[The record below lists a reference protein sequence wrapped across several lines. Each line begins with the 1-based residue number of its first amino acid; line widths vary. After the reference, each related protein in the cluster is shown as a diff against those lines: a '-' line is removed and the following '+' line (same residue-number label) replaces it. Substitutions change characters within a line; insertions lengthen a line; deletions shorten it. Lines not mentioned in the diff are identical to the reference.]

1 MDVSRESESCPRI
14 FSSGAI
20 FSSTSEYLTCA
31 LTQAASG
38 AAATETRRMFLC
50 SNSSSFSL
58 RIFRTISRFFAVT
71 TCASKLMISSFTP
84 RDPRNFFC
92 PAQLVSGLF
101 IRSSTASRTAR
112 IPSGGVR
119 SDLISLML
127 SDLIW
132 PTAARAE
139 SIKGCTSLSSS
150 SMPAFWTLRSF
161 SSVLVFSLRLST
173 SFLRSLAADM
183 LTVMRDN
190 ASSASRCFS
199 ARSVCCSAACPESS
213 ATAAAA
219 SSSLERPAVRW
230 FLDATCSSRLLA
242 KMRRYWSTNVTYCRG
257 VPPTAR
263 CIAHIC
269 STTSASSSASLASNA
284 SCSRVRGTARMPTS
298 LHPSIQCTEHL
309 VNSAGFASVRA
320 AHSASAGSM
329 LSAMCSPDLA
339 RGEELE
345 RAQHRALRHHLL
357 LERSEHLLQLG
368 VREQAGNLAAG
379 EQRVHRLQNA
389 GRHELVVLQV
399 QKRLFVL
406 QANLREHAFS
416 DPRGTRGRRS
426 EGHLR

>member
-1 MDVSRESESCPRI
+1 MISGARVACRMTTAFSIESSSPGRPSAFHVSISLSLDMNRRRSKRSTPKYSVHRDVVSKRRSSGAAGRYAMNPAASNEFSGNALSATSMEMTCSDHRSFSPPSLPRSRSAASSWSSAFFKLSFSASASLVRRPNSSFISTTSRSSASSSRSHSSTRRVDVSRESESCPRI

-190 ASSASRCFS
+190 ASSASCCFS
-199 ARSVCCSAACPESS
+199 ARSVCCSAAWPESS

-230 FLDATCSSRLLA
+230 FLDSMCSSRLLA

-263 CIAHIC
+263 
-269 STTSASSSASLASNA
+269 
-284 SCSRVRGTARMPTS
+284 
-298 LHPSIQCTEHL
+298 
-309 VNSAGFASVRA
+309 
-320 AHSASAGSM
+320 
-329 LSAMCSPDLA
+329 
-339 RGEELE
+339 
-345 RAQHRALRHHLL
+345 
-357 LERSEHLLQLG
+357 
-368 VREQAGNLAAG
+368 
-379 EQRVHRLQNA
+379 
-389 GRHELVVLQV
+389 
-399 QKRLFVL
+399 
-406 QANLREHAFS
+406 
-416 DPRGTRGRRS
+416 
-426 EGHLR
+426 